1 MMRAG
6 RKLAAAALAAAMAL
20 GGCGPLIVGGA
31 GVVVAD
37 KVAED
42 NRGGDGLF

>member
-1 MMRAG
+1 MRRNG
-6 RKLAAAALAAAMAL
+6 WRLAAVLAACAVL
-20 GGCGPLIVGGA
+20 GGCAPLIVGGA

-42 NRGGDGLF
+42 QNGGDGLF